1 MRGPADDTHPE
12 AERVL
17 IALLREAPPWRKFE
31 LMMSLNRMAR
41 ALAMNG
47 LRQRHPEAGEAEL
60 RRRLAALLYG
70 EELAEK
76 AYGPLPSSGPDDD

>member
-1 MRGPADDTHPE
+1 MRSPADDTHPE

-17 IALLREAPPWRKFE
+17 IALLRETPPWRKFE
-31 LMMSLNRMAR
+31 LMMILNQRVR

-47 LRQRHPEAGEAEL
+47 LRQRHPETGEAEL
-60 RRRLAALLYG
+60 RRRLAGLLYG

-76 AYGPLPSSGPDDD
+76 AYGPLPPSGDDDD

>member
-1 MRGPADDTHPE
+1 MCGPADDTHPE

-31 LMMSLNRMAR
+31 LMMGLNQWVR

-47 LRQRHPEAGEAEL
+47 LRQRHPEAGDAEL
-60 RRRLAALLYG
+60 RRRLAGLLYG

-76 AYGPLPSSGPDDD
+76 AYGLLPPSGDEDE